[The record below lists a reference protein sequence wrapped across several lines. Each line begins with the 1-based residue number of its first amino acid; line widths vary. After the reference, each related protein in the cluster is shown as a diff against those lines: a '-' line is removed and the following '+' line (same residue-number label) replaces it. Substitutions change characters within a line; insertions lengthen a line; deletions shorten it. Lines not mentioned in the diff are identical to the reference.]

1 MDTKLVR
8 LIICIATVALV
19 STLSEAKN
27 LRTTVEVAA
36 SSSIGNHSKVLYN
49 LKTYVAHV
57 NRAETENARS
67 DDVDVNGS
75 NSSAEY
81 EDVDGSDRIDAHGSD
96 NSDGS
101 EGCFQSGS
109 YVLGRCERWCCHQ
122 GPCFS
127 RTGIFGVC

>member
-1 MDTKLVR
+1 MDSKLVR

-27 LRTTVEVAA
+27 LRTTVEAA
-36 SSSIGNHSKVLYN
+36 TSGNHSKVLHN
-49 LKTYVAHV
+49 LKRYVAHV

-67 DDVDVNGS
+67 DDVDINGS
-75 NSSAEY
+75 NSNAEY

>member
-1 MDTKLVR
+1 MDSKLVR

-27 LRTTVEVAA
+27 LRTTVEAAA
-36 SSSIGNHSKVLYN
+36 SGNHSKVHHN
-49 LKTYVAHV
+49 LKRYVAHV
-57 NRAETENARS
+57 YRAETENVRS

-75 NSSAEY
+75 NSNAEY